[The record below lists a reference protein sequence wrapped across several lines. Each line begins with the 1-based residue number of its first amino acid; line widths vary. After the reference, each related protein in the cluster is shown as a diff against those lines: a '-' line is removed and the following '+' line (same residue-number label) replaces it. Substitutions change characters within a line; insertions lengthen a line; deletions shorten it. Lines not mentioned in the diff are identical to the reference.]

1 MADPYRETVVQ
12 QVHAS
17 FVPYL
22 RDTILPDRAK
32 HRNDTYVDFFPPTLF
47 FQCVLT
53 SICRLYNDGYVGVS
67 HRAACNMMIVDF
79 WDVIIE
85 VIEIIERERVLVL
98 IAEF

>member
-1 MADPYRETVVQ
+1 MNLWVELRCSTFREKMADPYRETVVQ

-32 HRNDTYVDFFPPTLF
+32 HRNDTQLLTSSRPRTLF
-47 FQCVLT
+47 FPVLT
-53 SICRLYNDGYVGVS
+53 SICCLYNDGYVGVS

-79 WDVIIE
+79 W
-85 VIEIIERERVLVL
+85 
-98 IAEF
+98 